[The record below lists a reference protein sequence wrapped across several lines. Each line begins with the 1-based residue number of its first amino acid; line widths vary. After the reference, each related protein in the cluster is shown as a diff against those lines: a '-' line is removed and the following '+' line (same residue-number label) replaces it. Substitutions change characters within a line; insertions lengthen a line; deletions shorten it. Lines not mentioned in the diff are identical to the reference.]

1 MLLLVSLSFL
11 FHLLSLMCVCM
22 CVCVQGYVY
31 SSASRL
37 LGLEISEAF
46 VRLQDSMLH
55 KYKLTDRVQVC
66 VFES

>member
-1 MLLLVSLSFL
+1 MLLLGSLSF
-11 FHLLSLMCVCM
+11 SPVCVCI
-22 CVCVQGYVY
+22 QGYVY

-37 LGLEISEAF
+37 LGLEISEGF

>member
-1 MLLLVSLSFL
+1 
-11 FHLLSLMCVCM
+11 MCVCI
-22 CVCVQGYVY
+22 QGYVY
-31 SSASRL
+31 SSASWL